1 LLAILSIILFIG
13 FNNKKIDKE
22 LLKNIG
28 IAKGIPAIK

>member
-1 LLAILSIILFIG
+1 MILLTILFIG
-13 FNNKKIDKE
+13 FNNKKIDKK